1 MLNVKEAVKKSH
13 TLVVYYSKGEV
24 GECKIEWSE
33 VAAQSLLRDQV
44 LAKQAQRGKGVSEQA
59 FLTSL
64 STAEQYCLRGL
75 GGSQKGEVAWLD
87 MMGYK
92 YEERDVNERLTG
104 SLHVPNANR
113 EGGGL
118 QVTATEW
125 RAKVNSLL
133 QLAHIAE
140 RKPGFLGS

>member
-1 MLNVKEAVKKSH
+1 MERGGS
-13 TLVVYYSKGEV
+13 T
-24 GECKIEWSE
+24 
-33 VAAQSLLRDQV
+33 VAAARSS
-44 LAKQAQRGKGVSEQA
+44 AGQAQRGKGLSEQA

-64 STAEQYCLRGL
+64 STAEQRCLCGL

-140 RKPGFLGS
+140 RKPGFGGPLRMVDLQVGARRDSFWLLGVVASSRLMSDF

>member
-1 MLNVKEAVKKSH
+1 MRKGH
-13 TLVVYYSKGEV
+13 TLVVYYFKGEV
-24 GECKIEWSE
+24 GEGKIEWSE

-44 LAKQAQRGKGVSEQA
+44 LAKQAQRGKGLSEQD

-64 STAEQYCLRGL
+64 STAEQLCLCGL

-92 YEERDVNERLTG
+92 YEERDVYERLTG
-104 SLHVPNANR
+104 SLPAPNIIR

-140 RKPGFLGS
+140 RKPGFLGGS